1 MLDLSAY
8 YIRFSFYLFNS
19 PTHTEFY
26 TLSLHDALPILIEE
40 RRDFESK
47 RFAAIEKFSNRPD
60 LWDEWRKLYRED
72 SPDARSEEHTS
83 ELQSRGH
90 LVCRLLLEKKKKNV
104 KKRKTSEEVA
114 DSILSV

>member
-72 SPDARSEEHTS
+72 SPDAHENAKQFYEENKEAMLEGTRSVWDGYWAE
-83 ELQSRGH
+83 
-90 LVCRLLLEKKKKNV
+90 
-104 KKRKTSEEVA
+104 
-114 DSILSV
+114 